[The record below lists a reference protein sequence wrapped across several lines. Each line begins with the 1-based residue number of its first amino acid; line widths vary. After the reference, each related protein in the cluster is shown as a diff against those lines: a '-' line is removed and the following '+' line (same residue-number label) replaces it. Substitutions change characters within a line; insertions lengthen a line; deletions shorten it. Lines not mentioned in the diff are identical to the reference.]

1 MGSIMTNTTFT
12 FDNFVSKAPLMLD
25 GENYNVGNTRIYI
38 SERQMS
44 EICFIGYLSVR
55 TEDEIQKDFLLKNGF
70 ASKTN
75 PALCSFY
82 AETKEELEKAKEIAL
97 KSIFAGVLTLES
109 GISFSKEARAE
120 FAKHPKF
127 IMRKHNGGMRFYDA
141 VTKVAFWQTTP
152 IKESG
157 KCQNGYIWFI
167 TESGHKYQI
176 TTINQ

>member
-1 MGSIMTNTTFT
+1 MTNTTFT
-12 FDNFVSKAPLMLD
+12 FDNFVSKTPLMLD
-25 GENYNVGNTRIYI
+25 GVIYNVGNTRIYI

-44 EICFIGYLSVR
+44 EICFLGYLSVR

-75 PALCSFY
+75 PEICSFY
-82 AETKEELEKAKEIAL
+82 AETKEELEKAKEIVL

-127 IMRKHNGGMRFYDA
+127 IMRKHNNRMMFFDA
-141 VTKVAFWQTTP
+141 VTKNAFWKTSQ
-152 IKESG
+152 IKEIG
-157 KCQNGYIWFI
+157 KYQNGYYYFI

>member
-1 MGSIMTNTTFT
+1 MTNTTFT
-12 FDNFVSKAPLMLD
+12 FDNFISKAPEMLD
-25 GENYNVGNTRIYI
+25 GKIYNVGNTRIYI

-55 TEDEIQKDFLLKNGF
+55 TEDEIQKEFLLKNGF
-70 ASKTN
+70 KSKTN
-75 PALCSFY
+75 PAICSFCVD
-82 AETKEELEKAKEIAL
+82 TKKELERAKEIAL
-97 KSIFAGVLTLES
+97 KSIFAGVLQLES
-109 GISFSKEARAE
+109 GITFSKEARAE

-141 VTKVAFWQTTP
+141 VTKCVFWQTTP

-157 KCQNGYIWFI
+157 KCQNGYYCFI

-176 TTINQ
+176 TTINN

>member
-1 MGSIMTNTTFT
+1 MTNTTFT
-12 FDNFVSKAPLMLD
+12 FGNFVSKAPLMLD
-25 GENYNVGNTRIYI
+25 GVIYNVGNTRIYI

-55 TEDEIQKDFLLKNGF
+55 TEDEIQKEFLLKNGF

-75 PALCSFY
+75 PSLCSFY
-82 AETKEELEKAKEIAL
+82 AETREELEKAKEIAL

-109 GISFSKEARAE
+109 GISFSEEARFE

-141 VTKVAFWQTTP
+141 VTKCVFWQTTP

-157 KCQNGYIWFI
+157 KCQNGYTWFI